1 MTLHHRRALR
11 LLPLTAAVFAFPQ
24 VVSAADAAVTDA
36 PAEVAADAA
45 AVTATATA
53 AADPNGSVAL
63 GTVTVRANPLGKT
76 SDQLVQP
83 TTVLSGEKLD
93 RQRRGTIGETLENT
107 PGISTSDFGSG
118 AGRPIIRGQAG
129 PRVDILENGVGSL
142 DVSDVSPDHAVA
154 VDTAHARQIEVLKGP
169 ATLLYGSR
177 ASGGI
182 VNVIDDRLP
191 IDVTEGLHGSIE
203 GQYGSNAD
211 ERLGNLELGYGIGHS
226 QFHIDASGRKA
237 EQFDIPGNARVD
249 GTGSQGFLAN
259 SRVQSD
265 SGALSY
271 GYISGANSVSFAVSE
286 FNTVYGLPAEENAF
300 INADQTRYDGQAIL
314 NRPLPFLESVKIRG
328 AYNSYTH
335 TEFEDAVTP
344 GTVFFNKQND
354 ERIEAVHVPVFGWR
368 GVFGVQ
374 HDFRRFSAVGEESFV
389 PPTHTLQLGAFL
401 VEEHPYKF
409 GKLELGARV
418 ERDTNKPEGNGIPD
432 RNYTP
437 VSVSAGSIFNL
448 DAAKAYHL
456 KLYFS
461 RSQRSPVP
469 EELYS
474 FGPHGA
480 TATFERGNGNAK
492 LETAN
497 NFEIGFDHHDQRWSW
512 ELNGYYNRIQNYL
525 FLQETDSG
533 LNADRSGTA
542 NSDGVADR
550 VTAEG
555 QLDPEGEFLLV
566 DYRQSNVKFYG
577 FEAQTD
583 YALVTTGPYK
593 VNVHAFADKVVGQ
606 VDGGG
611 DLPRVTP
618 MRFGGSVEGKY
629 QRYHA
634 TLTYTRVERQG
645 NIAPLETVTG
655 GYNQLGIDLGYRF
668 RLTEDAEQDS
678 ELFLRGRNL
687 LNEDERRHTSFI
699 KDVAPL
705 PGTSIFVGFR
715 LAI

>member
-1 MTLHHRRALR
+1 MTLFQRRVLR
-11 LLPLTAAVFAFPQ
+11 LLPLAAAAVSFPF
-24 VVSAADAAVTDA
+24 VVHANDGDDAAAADAASGTPEHLDA
-36 PAEVAADAA
+36 V
-45 AVTATATA
+45 V
-53 AADPNGSVAL
+53 
-63 GTVTVRANPLGKT
+63 VRASPLGKT

-83 TTVLSGEKLD
+83 TTVLSGEQLD
-93 RQRRGTIGETLENT
+93 SQRRGTIGETLENT

-154 VDTAHARQIEVLKGP
+154 VDTAHARQVEVLKGP

-177 ASGGI
+177 AAGGI

-191 IDVTEGLHGSIE
+191 IDVTDGLHGSVE
-203 GQYGSNAD
+203 GQYGTNAD
-211 ERLGNLELGYGIGHS
+211 ERNGTLELGYGIGHS
-226 QFHIDASGRKA
+226 QCHVDASARKA
-237 EQFDIPGNARVD
+237 EEFDIPGNARTD

-271 GYISGANSVSFAVSE
+271 GYIWGANSVAVSVSE
-286 FNTVYGLPAEENAF
+286 FNTTYGLPAEETAF
-300 INADQTRYDGQAIL
+300 IDADQTRYDAQAIL
-314 NRPLPFLESVKIRG
+314 NRPLPFLESLKIRG

-335 TEFEDAVTP
+335 IEFEDAATP
-344 GTVFFNKQND
+344 GTQFFNKQDD
-354 ERIEAVHVPVFGWR
+354 ERIEAVHVPILGWR

-401 VEEHPYKF
+401 VEERPFKF

-418 ERDTNKPEGNGIPD
+418 ERDTNRPETGAGLRD

-437 VSVSAGSIFNL
+437 VSVSAGSLFNL
-448 DAAKAYHL
+448 DAAKEYHL

-480 TATFERGNGNAK
+480 TATFERGNIGAK

-497 NFEIGFDHHDQRWSW
+497 NFEIGFDHHDARWSW
-512 ELNGYYNRIQNYL
+512 SVNGYYNRIQNYL
-525 FLQETDSG
+525 FLQEVDSG

-542 NSDGVADR
+542 NSDGLADR
-550 VTAEG
+550 VDAEG
-555 QLDPEGEFLLV
+555 QYDSAGEFLLV

-583 YALVTTGPYK
+583 YALLKGPYT
-593 VNVHAFADKVVGQ
+593 VNLHAFADKVVGQ

-611 DLPRVTP
+611 NLPRVTP
-618 MRFGGSVEGKY
+618 MRFGVSVDGHHGPVRAE
-629 QRYHA
+629 
-634 TLTYTRVERQG
+634 LSYTRVESQRD
-645 NIAPLETVTG
+645 IAALETPTG
-655 GYNQLGIDLGYRF
+655 GYNQLG
-668 RLTEDAEQDS
+668 AELSYSLPLRESALQNS
-678 ELFLRGRNL
+678 SIFIRGRNL

-705 PGTSIFVGFR
+705 PGASVFVGFR
-715 LAI
+715 IAI